1 MKYYEILEPKGVDS
15 VKLNEG
21 PVPRP
26 GPGQVLIRV
35 RAVSLN
41 YRDLAIA
48 TGHYRRGAKQPLI
61 PLSDGA
67 GEIVEIGQGVK
78 RVKTGDRV
86 SAIFMQRW
94 IAGEMK
100 PEYEATALGGAV
112 DGMLA
117 EYVVLDQNG
126 IVPIPRH
133 LSYEE
138 GASLPCAAV
147 TAWHALTESR
157 LRPGDTVLV
166 LGTGGVSIFALQ
178 FAKLFGARVIVTS
191 KSDAKIERAKRLGAS
206 GGVNY
211 MTHASWGDKVL
222 EISGGGVDHVIEV
235 GGTGT
240 LARSMNAVRLGGRV
254 SLIGL
259 LSGVGAEINP
269 MPILAKQIQLQG
281 VFVGSREMFESM
293 NTAISLHGLKPVIDK
308 IFEFDQFHEAMNWM
322 ASGSHFGKIIVRV
335 SS

>member
-1 MKYYEILEPKGVDS
+1 MKYFEIAEPKGIES
-15 VKLNEG
+15 IKLKEG
-21 PVPRP
+21 AVPKP

-35 RAVSLN
+35 HAVSIN

-48 TGHYRRGAKQPLI
+48 TGHYGRGAKKPLI

-67 GEIVEIGQGVK
+67 GEVVEIGKGVK
-78 RVKTGDRV
+78 RVRTGDRV
-86 SAIFMQRW
+86 AGIFMQDW
-94 IAGEMK
+94 IAGEMI
-100 PEYEATALGGAV
+100 PAYQESALGGAV

-117 EYVVLDQNG
+117 EYVVLDQKG
-126 IVPIPRH
+126 VVPLPPH
-133 LSYEE
+133 LSFEE

-147 TAWHALTESR
+147 TAWHALIESG
-157 LRPGDTVLV
+157 LRPGATVLV

-178 FAKLFGARVIVTS
+178 FAKLAGARVIVTS

-211 MTHASWGDKVL
+211 TTHASWGDKVL
-222 EISGGGVDHVIEV
+222 ELSGGGVDQVIEV

-240 LARSMNAVRLGGRV
+240 LGRSMNAVRMGGRV
-254 SLIGL
+254 SLIGV

-293 NTAISLHGLKPVIDK
+293 NTAIGLHGLKPVIDK
-308 IFEFDQFHEAMNWM
+308 IFEFDQFHEAMNWV
-322 ASGSHFGKIIVRV
+322 ASGSHFGKVIVRV
-335 SS
+335 GS

>member
-1 MKYYEILEPKGVDS
+1 MKYYEILEPKGIDS
-15 VKLNEG
+15 IKLNEG
-21 PVPRP
+21 PVPKP
-26 GPGQVLIRV
+26 GPGQVLVRV
-35 RAVSLN
+35 HAVSLN

-48 TGHYRRGAKQPLI
+48 TGHYGRDVKKPLI

-67 GEIVEIGQGVK
+67 GEVVEIGQGVK

-86 SAIFMQRW
+86 AGIFMQEW
-94 IAGEMK
+94 IAGQMI
-100 PEYEATALGGAV
+100 PAYNLTALGGAV

-126 IVPIPRH
+126 VVELPRH

-147 TAWHALTESR
+147 TAWRALMGPT
-157 LRPGDTVLV
+157 LRPGSTVLI

-178 FAKLFGARVIVTS
+178 FAKLAGARVIVTS

-211 MTHASWGDKVL
+211 TTHASWGDKVL

-235 GGTGT
+235 GGSGT
-240 LARSMNAVRLGGRV
+240 LARSMNAVRVGGRV
-254 SLIGL
+254 TLIGL
-259 LSGVGAEINP
+259 LSGVGAEIDP
-269 MPILAKQIQLQG
+269 MPILAKQIQLLG

-293 NTAISLHGLKPVIDK
+293 NTAIGLHGLKPVIDK
-308 IFEFDQFHEAMNWM
+308 IFEFDQIHEALNWV
-322 ASGSHFGKIIVRV
+322 ASGSHFGKVIVRV
-335 SS
+335 GT

>member
-35 RAVSLN
+35 HAVSLN
-41 YRDLAIA
+41 YRDLAIV
-48 TGHYRRGAKQPLI
+48 TGHYRRGTKQPLI
-61 PLSDGA
+61 PISDGA
-67 GEIVEIGQGVK
+67 GEVVEIGQGVK

-86 SAIFMQRW
+86 SAIFMQGW

-178 FAKLFGARVIVTS
+178 FSKLFGARVIVTS

-222 EISGGGVDHVIEV
+222 EISEGGVDHVIEV

-259 LSGVGAEINP
+259 LSGVGAEVNP

-308 IFEFDQFHEAMNWM
+308 IFEFDQFYEAMNWM

-335 SS
+335 GS